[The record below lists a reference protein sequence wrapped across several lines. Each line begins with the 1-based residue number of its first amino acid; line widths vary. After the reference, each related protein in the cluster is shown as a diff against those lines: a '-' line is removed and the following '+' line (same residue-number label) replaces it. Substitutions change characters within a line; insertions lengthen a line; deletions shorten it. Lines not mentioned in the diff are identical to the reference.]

1 MAGVL
6 GLLAL
11 ALIPIASRNT
21 VMAPGLVPIA
31 AALILVAD
39 FVATAVLLRSKGG
52 RNPRRLWL
60 ASCFAF
66 SGLMALAFLV
76 TYPGLMTP
84 RAVLAG
90 PAEAFAWTRLA
101 WEGGSLLGLVVVLGR
116 PDRVRPA
123 RRMALPGRDGAGEGA
138 LPWMLVTSA
147 GLAILSLLAAE
158 LAAAGAPPLSGTS
171 YAGRWQVMAG
181 LMLGLILVL
190 AVPAVRRLGRAPQL
204 ERSLT
209 AIALVGSASLLLT
222 IVAARRYSLGWDAA
236 WVLWVATA
244 GLMTLVCVGEAMS
257 GGRVDPTDRL
267 RRAITD
273 AISRMDPSA
282 SVESLASALCT
293 ELRDRAGLDYV
304 ALVRSGLS
312 GPGVVMGACPL
323 AAPHQVGFRNSIT
336 VQSWQRVVGRCARDG
351 AFVEVLPGAEAARLW
366 PAGLRAMAHAPVVMS
381 GRVEWVLSAGRSA
394 ASDRGAAADLSAILP
409 TLADVAAMASVL
421 LATTTR
427 KLHTSE
433 RGCGQVQGILS
444 DRRFHPVFQ
453 PIVAADTGVVLGHE
467 ALTRFE
473 TGLSPDEAFT
483 IATEVG
489 MGTQLEFACL
499 RAALGEARQLPG
511 SSGWLS
517 LNVSPALLLT
527 ERQGLNALLA
537 TADRAV
543 VLEVTEHAV
552 IDSYSHLRA
561 ALAELTT
568 DPKLAVDDAGA
579 GFASLRHVIELRPAY
594 VKLDISLVRDLDQD
608 PMRQAMV
615 TGLVAFALRSG
626 CDLIAEGVETVSELA
641 TLRALGVGYVQG
653 FLLGRPARADGAAT
667 SAAPRPDL
675 FPLAATPSG
684 RRSAR

>member
-257 GGRVDPTDRL
+257 GGRVD
-267 RRAITD
+267 
-273 AISRMDPSA
+273 
-282 SVESLASALCT
+282 
-293 ELRDRAGLDYV
+293 
-304 ALVRSGLS
+304 
-312 GPGVVMGACPL
+312 
-323 AAPHQVGFRNSIT
+323 
-336 VQSWQRVVGRCARDG
+336 
-351 AFVEVLPGAEAARLW
+351 
-366 PAGLRAMAHAPVVMS
+366 
-381 GRVEWVLSAGRSA
+381 
-394 ASDRGAAADLSAILP
+394 
-409 TLADVAAMASVL
+409 
-421 LATTTR
+421 
-427 KLHTSE
+427 
-433 RGCGQVQGILS
+433 
-444 DRRFHPVFQ
+444 
-453 PIVAADTGVVLGHE
+453 
-467 ALTRFE
+467 
-473 TGLSPDEAFT
+473 
-483 IATEVG
+483 
-489 MGTQLEFACL
+489 
-499 RAALGEARQLPG
+499 
-511 SSGWLS
+511 
-517 LNVSPALLLT
+517 
-527 ERQGLNALLA
+527 
-537 TADRAV
+537 
-543 VLEVTEHAV
+543 
-552 IDSYSHLRA
+552 
-561 ALAELTT
+561 
-568 DPKLAVDDAGA
+568 
-579 GFASLRHVIELRPAY
+579 
-594 VKLDISLVRDLDQD
+594 
-608 PMRQAMV
+608 
-615 TGLVAFALRSG
+615 
-626 CDLIAEGVETVSELA
+626 
-641 TLRALGVGYVQG
+641 
-653 FLLGRPARADGAAT
+653 
-667 SAAPRPDL
+667 
-675 FPLAATPSG
+675 
-684 RRSAR
+684 